1 MAQSRGPSVFCYNG
15 LQIVDDGG
23 DFDANN
29 MWSVKKT
36 FDNIV
41 NQTSFKLYELTTP
54 FNVKPKA
61 YFNYLIIMPFNNFTF
76 FILEYLT

>member
-29 MWSVKKT
+29 MWSVKKH
-36 FDNIV
+36 
-41 NQTSFKLYELTTP
+41 
-54 FNVKPKA
+54 
-61 YFNYLIIMPFNNFTF
+61 LILLIKHHLSCMN
-76 FILEYLT
+76 